1 MGRANVYSYKR
12 PRCIGAVRSRTH
24 MQLIHSMST
33 VSIAKL
39 FSLVLVNEIQ
49 VRAISD
55 YKMLSIYFD

>member
-1 MGRANVYSYKR
+1 
-12 PRCIGAVRSRTH
+12 
-24 MQLIHSMST
+24 MST